1 MKDKYSIT
9 KKWEYKIEEMK
20 KKTELKYSILLSK
33 KKEKV
38 EANWEYEISKLER
51 KKNSEIKKKEE
62 QYNRKMNNEIR
73 VLEWKPKREY
83 KSDAPKIKPLQ
94 FAMDIAQE
102 NAKLRDT
109 DADGNWPCISHA
121 THKTFSWWELAWGH
135 RFSRRFQTLCLEPE
149 NINAQCHECNWTTW
163 PKGDTVAKEKV
174 NHQYDEN
181 LDKKFW
187 KWTAERLSKKVVDYF
202 HGKWKKYDL
211 KMEIPKLIDENEKL
225 WATKN
230 FYAPKKKWRVIRNK
244 CKNRL

>member
-9 KKWEYKIEEMK
+9 KKWGYKIEEMK
-20 KKTELKYSILLSK
+20 KKTELKYSILLAK
-33 KKEKV
+33 RKAKV

-73 VLEWKPKREY
+73 EMEWKPKRVY
-83 KSDAPKIKPLQ
+83 KTDAPKIKPLQ

-109 DADGNWPCISHA
+109 DADWNWYCISCN
-121 THKTFSWWELAWGH
+121 KRCSWWELAWGH
-135 RFSRRFQTLCLEPE
+135 RYSRRFQTLCLNAE
-149 NINAQCHECNWTTW
+149 NINAQCHTCNWTTW

-187 KWTAERLSKKVVDYF
+187 EWTAERLSKKVRDYF
-202 HGKWKKYDL
+202 QGRWEKYDL
-211 KMEIPKLIDENEKL
+211 TMEIPRLIEENDKL

-230 FYAPKKKWRVIRNK
+230 FHAPKKKWRAIWTK
-244 CKNRL
+244 YTNRT

>member
-9 KKWEYKIEEMK
+9 KKWGYKIEEMK

-62 QYNRKMNNEIR
+62 QFNRKMLNEIR
-73 VLEWKPKREY
+73 VLEGKPKREY

-109 DADGNWPCISHA
+109 DADGNGRCISCN
-121 THKTFSWWELAWGH
+121 TFCSW
-135 RFSRRFQTLCLEPE
+135 
-149 NINAQCHECNWTTW
+149 
-163 PKGDTVAKEKV
+163 
-174 NHQYDEN
+174 
-181 LDKKFW
+181 
-187 KWTAERLSKKVVDYF
+187 
-202 HGKWKKYDL
+202 
-211 KMEIPKLIDENEKL
+211 
-225 WATKN
+225 
-230 FYAPKKKWRVIRNK
+230 
-244 CKNRL
+244 